1 MRWSLRGRLANGAMP
16 TNVTVHFTVL
26 ACYTVVS
33 FYIALVLTRRRLQ
46 NSVNPDAGAPVDL
59 CVIERT
65 ESRRSSRRHR
75 SPSLITHHRS

>member
-1 MRWSLRGRLANGAMP
+1 MRWSCAAAHEWSAP

-46 NSVNPDAGAPVDL
+46 IVSIRTRGAG
-59 CVIERT
+59 
-65 ESRRSSRRHR
+65 
-75 SPSLITHHRS
+75 